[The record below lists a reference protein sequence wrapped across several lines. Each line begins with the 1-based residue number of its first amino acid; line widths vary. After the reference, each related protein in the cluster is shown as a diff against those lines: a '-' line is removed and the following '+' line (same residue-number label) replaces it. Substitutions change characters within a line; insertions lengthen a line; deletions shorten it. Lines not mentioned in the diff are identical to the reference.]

1 MKAINNKDMIHESVI
16 KRLDKAVTKTLTS
29 KGYVIIYDN
38 YEGFVVAED
47 LRRNET
53 AFIEVFAS
61 RDDFYEKI
69 DRAKFEKALIHYTL
83 DNKIRECGVRYDV
96 LSVVPLG
103 SQAAAR
109 HHKGVSWRAIEDE
122 EMWGW

>member
-16 KRLDKAVTKTLTS
+16 KKVDKAVTRTLMA
-29 KGYVIIYDN
+29 KGYEIIYDN

-47 LRRNET
+47 LKENET
-53 AFIEVFAS
+53 VFIEVFAS

-69 DRAKFEKALIHYTL
+69 DRVKFEKAFIHYTL
-83 DNKIRECGVRYDV
+83 DNKIRECGVRYDI
-96 LSVVPLG
+96 LSVIPLG

-109 HHKGVSWRAIEDE
+109 HHKGVSWHATEGEDS
-122 EMWGW
+122 WGW